1 MTRVLNKCFIT
12 GLSGSG
18 GSLLAEHILSKNKNI
33 QIFGT
38 YKSKKFYPYLKKKYG
53 KRIHFFKLNLKNFQ
67 KLKNII
73 KKINPDVIFNFA
85 SDADV
90 RKSFNQPIQVIT
102 NNNSISLNLFEV
114 LRQIKFTNLV
124 IHCSTSEVYGN
135 VPKKLQPISE
145 QTKINPVNPYAVSKT
160 FQDLLS
166 QVYYQNYGLKIII
179 TRMFSYMNARRDNLF
194 QTAFAKQVLQIE
206 KKKKKILYH
215 GNLKSKRT
223 IISTWD
229 AMEAYWLTAKKG
241 KVGEIYNICGNETLT
256 VGEFLNKLIKK
267 SKVKILTKIDKKLIR
282 PVDINLQIAN
292 CKKFKKHT
300 GWKPKVTINKSI
312 ENLMQ
317 DLRSFNAK

>member
-1 MTRVLNKCFIT
+1 M
-12 GLSGSG
+12 
-18 GSLLAEHILSKNKNI
+18 
-33 QIFGT
+33 
-38 YKSKKFYPYLKKKYG
+38 
-53 KRIHFFKLNLKNFQ
+53 NLKNFQ

-102 NNNSISLNLFEV
+102 NNNSISINLLEA
-114 LRQIKFTNLV
+114 LRQIKFNNLV

-145 QTKINPVNPYAVSKT
+145 ETKINPVNPYAVSKT

-166 QVYYQNYGLKIII
+166 QIYYQNYGLKLII

-194 QTAFAKQVLQIE
+194 QTAFAKQVLQI
-206 KKKKKILYH
+206 KRKKILYH

-256 VGEFLNKLIKK
+256 FGEFLNKLIKK

-292 CKKFKKHT
+292 CKSLKTHWMET
-300 GWKPKVTINKSI
+300 KSYY
-312 ENLMQ
+312 Q
-317 DLRSFNAK
+317 

>member
-38 YKSKKFYPYLKKKYG
+38 YRSKKFYPYLKKKYSS
-53 KRIHFFKLNLKNFQ
+53 RIQFFKINLKNFQ
-67 KLKNII
+67 KLKKII

-90 RKSFNQPIQVIT
+90 RKSFTQPIQVIS

-256 VGEFLNKLIKK
+256 VGEFLKKLIKK

-292 CKKFKKHT
+292 CKKFKKQT
-300 GWKPKVTINKSI
+300 GWKPRVSINKSI

-317 DLRSFNAK
+317 DLRSLNAK